1 MTPGANDSARGGLIV
16 VESPA
21 KARTLQRYLGKGYQV
36 LACNGHVRDLK
47 HGGLSIDTENG
58 FEMQFEPLESSRAA
72 VQRIRAAL
80 AKMPALYLATDPDRE
95 GEAIAW
101 HLLELLSE
109 QGAIKGKQ
117 VHRVAF
123 NQITRRAV
131 IAAVEEPRDV
141 AMPLVEAQKAR
152 RCMDRLLGF
161 TLSPLLSRTLTR
173 GLSAG
178 RVQSPALKLIVER
191 EKEIEAFKP
200 REYWTVTAHLSK
212 SGQDFEAAL
221 VELGGKKLKKFSFTD
236 AAETEQ
242 ARKAL
247 LAAMGGDTVAGGLGS
262 LTVGKLTETRAKRGP
277 PPPFTTSTLQQSAS
291 RQLGMQT
298 QRTMRVAQ
306 SLYEGIDTGGGAV
319 GLITYMR
326 TDSVQMASEAVGE
339 IRDYIS
345 EKLGADYL
353 PASPRRYRTK
363 TRNAQEAHE
372 AIRPTSIGREP
383 QVLRRHLDANQYRL
397 YEIIWRRAVA
407 SQMSDALYDRVTAEF
422 LPGAAS
428 KSGIDEPPAGRF
440 RATGNT
446 LAHPGFLKVLAKS
459 ADKKDKTLPPLAEKE
474 ELEVKQLVP
483 EQHFTE
489 PPPRFSEASLVK
501 ALEDHGIGRPSTYAE
516 TLRKLRDR
524 EYAVMEKRNFVPTQK
539 GRLVAEF
546 LNRHFNDYVDYDFTA
561 GMEESLDA
569 VANGEKHW
577 IPVMDE
583 FWTHYS
589 EQLSEKKRTLKGV
602 DERPSRLLGKHPD
615 TGESVYARLGP
626 YGYFVQH
633 GERTEDHRPEMAT
646 LRDGLNYE
654 DVTLEQALDLLRGPR
669 LLGQD
674 PASAKPVYAGRSRS
688 GPFVQLGEK
697 GGEEKPR
704 YASLADGASE
714 DSVTLEE
721 ALKLLSLP
729 RELGA
734 HPQSGQVVYAG
745 RGRFGPYVQ
754 LGERDE
760 DNKPK
765 YASLPPDISPYSVT
779 LDEAVGLLRLP
790 RRLGEHPQ
798 DGRPVFVGCGVKGPY
813 VQIGERG
820 GKTRPRYLRLPK
832 ALSVFTVTLED
843 ALKVQPAPRSKR
855 PAIREFD
862 GSAIKVLTGR
872 YGPYVTDGE
881 RNASVPRGQD
891 PAGLS
896 QEQCQELLKNA
907 PKKRSRRRS
916 GRS

>member
-1 MTPGANDSARGGLIV
+1 MTPPTPDSAGGGLIV

-21 KARTLQRYLGKGYQV
+21 KARTLQRYLGKGYRV

-47 HGGLSIDTENG
+47 DGGLSIDTKKG
-58 FEMQFEPLESSRAA
+58 FEMQFEPVESSKAA
-72 VQRIRAAL
+72 VKSIRAAL
-80 AKMPALYLATDPDRE
+80 KKMPALYLATDPDRE

-109 QGAIKGKQ
+109 KGALKGKQ

-131 IAAVEEPRDV
+131 TAAVEAPRDV

-178 RVQSPALKLIVER
+178 RVQSPTLRLIVER

-200 REYWTVTAHLSK
+200 REYWTVTAHLHK
-212 SGQDFEAAL
+212 AGQDFDAAL
-221 VELGGKKLKKFSFTD
+221 VELDGNKLKKFSLAD
-236 AAETEQ
+236 AAQTERARET
-242 ARKAL
+242 L
-247 LAAMGGDTVAGGLGS
+247 LAAMHSSGS
-262 LTVGKLTETRAKRGP
+262 GSGMGTLTVEQVTRTRAKRSP
-277 PPPFTTSTLQQSAS
+277 PPPFTTSTLQQAAS

-298 QRTMRVAQ
+298 QRIMRVAQ
-306 SLYEGIDTGGGAV
+306 TLYEGIDTGSGAV

-326 TDSVQMASEAVGE
+326 TDSVQMATEAVQE
-339 IRDYIS
+339 IRAYVGAR
-345 EKLGADYL
+345 LGPDFL
-353 PASPRRYRTK
+353 PAAPRYYRTK

-372 AIRPTSIGREP
+372 AIRPTNMDREP
-383 QVLRRHLDANQYRL
+383 ELLRGRLDADQYRL
-397 YEIIWRRAVA
+397 YEIIWRRAIA
-407 SQMSDALYDRVTAEF
+407 SQMSDAIYDRVSAGF
-422 LPGAAS
+422 LPGAAARI
-428 KSGIDEPPAGRF
+428 KPDEHPAGRF
-440 RATGNT
+440 RATGAT
-446 LAHPGFLKVLAKS
+446 LAHPGFLKVLARS
-459 ADKKDKTLPPLAEKE
+459 ADSKDRALPPLAEGE
-474 ELEVKQLVP
+474 TLEVKDLDS

-489 PPPRFSEASLVK
+489 PPPRFTEASLVK

-524 EYAVMEKRNFVPTQK
+524 EYAVMDKRNFAPTQK
-539 GRLVAEF
+539 GRMVADF
-546 LNRHFNDYVDYDFTA
+546 LTRHFNDYVDYDFTA

-569 VANGEKHW
+569 VASGEKNW

-583 FWTHYS
+583 FWAHYS
-589 EQLSEKKRTLKGV
+589 EQLSEKKRTLKGSE
-602 DERPSRLLGKHPD
+602 ERPSRSLGKHPE

-626 YGYFVQH
+626 YGYFVQL
-633 GERTEDHRPEMAT
+633 GERSEDHRPPMAGM
-646 LRDGLNYE
+646 RDGLTYE
-654 DVTLEQALDLLRGPR
+654 AVTLEEALDLLSGPR

-674 PASAKPVYAGRSRS
+674 PSSNQPVYAGSGRA

-704 YASLADGASE
+704 YASLTGDLSE
-714 DSVTLEE
+714 EKVTLEE
-721 ALKLLSLP
+721 ALLLLSLP

-734 HPQSGQVVYAG
+734 HPENGQMVYAG

-754 LGERDE
+754 LGERGE
-760 DNKPK
+760 DKPR
-765 YASLPPDISPYSVT
+765 YASLPPDISPYTVT
-779 LDEAVGLLRLP
+779 LDEAVALLGLP
-790 RRLGEHPQ
+790 RRLGEHPEN
-798 DGRPVFVGCGVKGPY
+798 GRPVLVGCGVKGPY

-832 ALSVFTVTLED
+832 PLSVFTVTLED
-843 ALKVQPAPRSKR
+843 ALKVQPAARASR
-855 PAIREFD
+855 PAIKEFEGD
-862 GSAIKVLTGR
+862 AIKVMSGR
-872 YGPYVTDGE
+872 YGPYVTDGT
-881 RNASVPRGQD
+881 RNASVPRQQD

-896 QEQCQELLKNA
+896 LDQCRELLKNA
-907 PKKRSRRRS
+907 PRKKTRKRS
-916 GRS
+916 GRA

>member
-1 MTPGANDSARGGLIV
+1 MTPPTPDSAGGGLIV

-21 KARTLQRYLGKGYQV
+21 KARTLQRYLGKRYRV

-47 HGGLSIDTENG
+47 DGGLSIDTKKG
-58 FEMQFEPLESSRAA
+58 FEMQFEPVESSKAA
-72 VQRIRAAL
+72 VNSIRAAL
-80 AKMPALYLATDPDRE
+80 KKMPALYLATDPDRE

-109 QGAIKGKQ
+109 KGALKGKQ

-131 IAAVEEPRDV
+131 TAAVEAPRDV

-178 RVQSPALKLIVER
+178 RVQSPTLRLIVER

-200 REYWTVTAHLSK
+200 REYWTVTAHLHK
-212 SGQDFEAAL
+212 AGQDFDAAL
-221 VELGGKKLKKFSFTD
+221 VELDGNKLKKFSLAD
-236 AAETEQ
+236 AAQTERARET
-242 ARKAL
+242 L
-247 LAAMGGDTVAGGLGS
+247 LAAMHSSGTGS
-262 LTVGKLTETRAKRGP
+262 GMGALTVEQVTRTRAKRSP
-277 PPPFTTSTLQQSAS
+277 PPPFTTSTLQQAAS

-306 SLYEGIDTGGGAV
+306 TLYEGIDTGSGAV

-326 TDSVQMASEAVGE
+326 TDSVQMATEAVQE
-339 IRDYIS
+339 IRAYVGAR
-345 EKLGADYL
+345 LGPDFL
-353 PASPRRYRTK
+353 PAAPRYYRTK

-372 AIRPTSIGREP
+372 AIRPTSMDREP
-383 QVLRRHLDANQYRL
+383 ESLRGRLDADQYRL
-397 YEIIWRRAVA
+397 YEIIWRRAIA
-407 SQMSDALYDRVTAEF
+407 SQMSDAIHDRVSAEF
-422 LPGAAS
+422 LPGAAARI
-428 KSGIDEPPAGRF
+428 KPDEQPAGRF
-440 RATGNT
+440 RATGAT
-446 LAHPGFLKVLAKS
+446 LAHPGFLKVLARS
-459 ADKKDKTLPPLAEKE
+459 ADSKDRALPPLAEGE
-474 ELEVKQLVP
+474 TLQVKDLDS

-489 PPPRFSEASLVK
+489 PPPRFTEASLVK

-524 EYAVMEKRNFVPTQK
+524 EYAVMDKRNFAPTQK
-539 GRLVAEF
+539 GRMVADF
-546 LNRHFNDYVDYDFTA
+546 LTRHFNDYVDYDFTA

-569 VANGEKHW
+569 VASGEKNW
-577 IPVMDE
+577 VPVMDE
-583 FWTHYS
+583 FWAHYS
-589 EQLSEKKRTLKGV
+589 EQLAEKKRTLKGSE
-602 DERPSRLLGKHPD
+602 ERPSRSLGTHPE

-626 YGYFVQH
+626 YGYFVQQ
-633 GERTEDHRPEMAT
+633 GERSEEHRPPMASM
-646 LRDGLNYE
+646 RDGLTYE
-654 DVTLEQALDLLRGPR
+654 AITLEEALDLLSGPR

-674 PASAKPVYAGRSRS
+674 PASNQPVYAGSGRA

-704 YASLADGASE
+704 YASLTEDLSE
-714 DSVTLEE
+714 ETVTLEE
-721 ALKLLSLP
+721 ALLLLSLP

-734 HPQSGQVVYAG
+734 HPDNGQMVYAG

-754 LGERDE
+754 LGERGE
-760 DNKPK
+760 DKPR
-765 YASLPPDISPYSVT
+765 YASLPPDISPYTVT
-779 LDEAVGLLRLP
+779 LDEAVALLGLP
-790 RRLGEHPQ
+790 RRLGEHPEN
-798 DGRPVFVGCGVKGPY
+798 GRPVLVGCGVKGPY

-832 ALSVFTVTLED
+832 PLSVFTVTLED
-843 ALKVQPAPRSKR
+843 ALKVQPAARASR
-855 PAIREFD
+855 PAIKEFEGD
-862 GSAIKVLTGR
+862 AIRVMSGR
-872 YGPYVTDGE
+872 FGPYVTDGT
-881 RNASVPRGQD
+881 RNASVPRQQD

-896 QEQCQELLKNA
+896 LDQCRELLKNA
-907 PKKRSRRRS
+907 PRKKTRKRS
-916 GRS
+916 GRA